1 MKNYLVT
8 WLIDLEA
15 ESPEDAARQALDIQ
29 RDPDSW
35 ALVFGVREPGKR
47 VVRVDLWKGEEDA

>member
-1 MKNYLVT
+1 MKTYLVT
-8 WLIDLEA
+8 WSIDLEA

-29 RDPDSW
+29 RDPDSC

-47 VVRVDLWKGEEDA
+47 LVRVDLWEGEDA